1 MKSWSAA
8 LLLACSTLLGDSVV
22 AAQSK
27 AKLPLGLDPDATY
40 ILDDNPLTPQKIALG
55 KKFFWDKRWSASGT
69 VACVSCHP
77 PDHGWSDPRQFSINF
92 VGNPTPR
99 HAPTLVNRL
108 FSDRQLWTGLRSSRQ
123 HKPDATILDQRGQLL
138 RAALVC

>member
-1 MKSWSAA
+1 MTTSTFPPFASRRILIAWSSDCCRDAGA
-8 LLLACSTLLGDSVV
+8 SGARSSTCSYHTSLLGDGVV

-55 KKFFWDKRWSASGT
+55 GKFFWDKRWSASGT

-77 PDHGWSDPRQFSINF
+77 PDHGWIPR
-92 VGNPTPR
+92 TPER
-99 HAPTLVNRL
+99 HWQ
-108 FSDRQLWTGLRSSRQ
+108 DRPSLHCR
-123 HKPDATILDQRGQLL
+123 
-138 RAALVC
+138 